1 MWPLNSQ
8 LHQDLLE
15 EFRGHLM
22 TVYLKDRELE
32 YLPIAPKFHWVKTVL
47 KSSVSLN
54 FQDSLS
60 WKIRVSRAVKKIL
73 RWRREEM
80 SILELGLRSTY
91 QELQLKVWQREHFFL
106 SLKFIIE
113 RKKKKHEFLV
123 VVVQSLSHV
132 QLFEVPWKAASSPSP
147 GVCSNT
153 RLFSW

>member
-106 SLKFIIE
+106 CLKFIIE
-113 RKKKKHEFLV
+113 RKKKKTWIFGCCCSVTQPCPTLWGPMESSIFTISW
-123 VVVQSLSHV
+123 SLLKHTSI
-132 QLFEVPWKAASSPSP
+132 
-147 GVCSNT
+147 
-153 RLFSW
+153 